1 MRVILA
7 ATLVVVVAVWV
18 LATWAIPRH
27 VPTFEGVR
35 SRFETSEA
43 VLLDRHG
50 AVIQE
55 RRVDLRGR
63 RLGWIALADVS
74 PALVHAVI
82 EAEDRRFW
90 NHCGVDVRAVA
101 AALWDAGRGRR
112 MRGASTLAMQLA
124 ALLDPALRAG
134 REGRGLLQK
143 VHQMGA
149 ALALERRW
157 SKNEIVEA
165 YLNLVTFRGELQG
178 VEAASRGLF
187 DREPNG
193 LGDAEAA
200 LLAGLLPAPNAPAEA
215 VIARACQV
223 ALRSRS
229 TLHCSEVTA
238 IGEAALHRVPSVRPE
253 VALAPHVAARLL
265 SGSGRTVQGHRIAA
279 TLDGGTQRL
288 VLRILQEQVQALR
301 GRNVRDAAAL
311 VVDTASGEVLAYVGG
326 IGELSTAPLV
336 DGVRAPRQAG
346 STLKPFL
353 YGRALESRLVTA
365 STRIDD
371 APLDIVTPLGS
382 YRPENY
388 DHAFRGPVPVREA
401 LASSLNVP
409 AVRVLQQVRVDAL
422 MATLRQLGFRG
433 LREPEFYGDSL
444 ALGSA
449 DVSLWE
455 LVGAYR
461 ALANGGSYGPLR
473 LMPADPVEAPQRVF
487 SPGVAFIVNDIL
499 SDRAGRAL
507 SFGLESVLAT
517 RFWSAVKTGTSKDMR
532 DNWCVGSS
540 RRFTVGVWVGNF
552 SGAPMW
558 DVSGVDGA
566 APAWVRIMNALHADT
581 PSDPP
586 SPPQDLIHLGGEW
599 YLAGTEPVA
608 SATIRPARGES
619 GLGRILSP
627 TDGTI
632 LAVDPD
638 IPSPRQ
644 RVLVQAAPA
653 DPKLQ
658 LFLDGRRLGS
668 AAMPLLWTPL
678 RGRHELAL
686 RDAEGQDL
694 ETVRFLV
701 R

>member
-1 MRVILA
+1 MRVTLA
-7 ATLVVVVAVWV
+7 AALSAVAAAWM
-18 LATWAIPRH
+18 LAAWAIPRR
-27 VPTFEGVR
+27 VPTFEEVR
-35 SRFETSEA
+35 ARFQSSEA

-50 AVIQE
+50 VVIQE

-63 RLGWIALADVS
+63 RLSWIALRDVS
-74 PALVHAVI
+74 PALIHAVV

-90 NHCGVDVRAVA
+90 NHGGIDARAIA
-101 AALWDAGRGRR
+101 AALWDAGWGSR
-112 MRGASTLAMQLA
+112 MRGASTIAMQLA

-134 REGRGLLQK
+134 HEGRGLVQK
-143 VHQMGA
+143 LRQMGA

-157 SKNEIVEA
+157 SKNEILEA
-165 YLNLVTFRGELQG
+165 YLNLATFRGELQG

-193 LGDAEAA
+193 LGDGEAV
-200 LLAGLLPAPNAPAEA
+200 LLAGLLPAPNASADGA
-215 VIARACQV
+215 IARACQLSV
-223 ALRSRS
+223 RLRAAPRCAEL
-229 TLHCSEVTA
+229 TT
-238 IGEAALHRVPSVRPE
+238 IGEAALLHGPIVQPE
-253 VALAPHVAARLL
+253 AVLAPHVATRLL
-265 SGSGRTVQGHRIAA
+265 SPSGRSAKERRIGS
-279 TLDGGTQRL
+279 TLDSNIQRL
-288 VLRILQEQVQALR
+288 VLGILQEQVQALR

-311 VVDTASGEVLAYVGG
+311 VVDTTSGEVLAYVGG

-336 DGVRAPRQAG
+336 DGVRAQRQAG

-371 APLDIVTPLGS
+371 TPLDVVTALGS

-388 DHAFRGPVPVREA
+388 DHAFRGPVPVRQA

-409 AVRVLQQVRVDAL
+409 AVRVLQQVRVEAL
-422 MATLRQLGFRG
+422 VSTLRQLGFRG

-461 ALANGGSYGPLR
+461 ALANGGSYAPLR
-473 LMPADPVEAPQRVF
+473 LTPADPIELPRRVF
-487 SPGVAFIVNDIL
+487 SPGVAFIVTDIL

-532 DNWCVGSS
+532 DNWCIGSS

-566 APAWVRIMNALHADT
+566 APAWLRIMNALHANT
-581 PSDPP
+581 SSDAPKPP
-586 SPPQDLIHLGGEW
+586 EDLVLVGGEW
-599 YLAGTEPVA
+599 YLAGTEPA
-608 SATIRPARGES
+608 SLAATTPPGSES
-619 GLGRILSP
+619 RLARILSP
-627 TDGTI
+627 ADGTV
-632 LAVDPD
+632 LALDPD
-638 IPSPRQ
+638 IPSERE
-644 RVLVQAAPA
+644 RVLVQASPA
-653 DPKLQ
+653 DPTLQ

-668 AAMPLLWTPL
+668 AKAPFLWAPL
-678 RGRHELAL
+678 RGRHQLVL
-686 RDAEGQDL
+686 RDAEGRDL
-694 ETVRFLV
+694 ETVGFLV
-701 R
+701 H